1 MNILYSFKT
10 AAGGLSRNKSRS
22 VLTLLGIVIGIAS
35 IITIM
40 SIGEGA
46 KNLILGQIQGLG
58 SKTIAIIPGREPNG
72 PSDVAQLLSDSLKEK
87 DLTALKRKENAPT
100 LSEIMP
106 VVFRKSGRT
115 LSEIMPVVF
124 GGETA
129 AYGSETFRLNLF
141 GASELISEIFDLY
154 PEEGNFFGEDEIKS
168 RADVVVIGAKVKD
181 ELFGE
186 SRALGEKIKI
196 KGKDFRVIGILPKK
210 GQVSFFNFDE
220 MAIAPFTT
228 VQTYILGIKYFHRFI
243 VEADSEANIQRT
255 VNNLEATL
263 RVSHGLEGEE
273 KDDFFIQTQA
283 DLAERLGTITSI
295 LTILLTSVAGISLLV
310 GGIGIMNIMLVS
322 VTERTR
328 EIGLRKAIGAT
339 NKNILTQFLLEAVM
353 LTIGGGIVGII
364 LGLSLSFAVSV
375 ILGQYLSIDW
385 GFTIPLGAIALGIGL
400 SAFVGIVFGTYPA
413 RKASLKSP
421 IEALRYE

>member
-1 MNILYSFKT
+1 MKLFYSFKT
-10 AAGGLSRNKSRS
+10 AAGGLGRNKSRS

-58 SKTIAIIPGREPNG
+58 SKTIAVIPGREPQG

-87 DLTALKRKENAPT
+87 DLAALKRKENAPT
-100 LSEIMP
+100 LSRIMP
-106 VVFRKSGRT
+106 IVFA
-115 LSEIMPVVF
+115 
-124 GGETA
+124 GETA
-129 AYGSETFRLNLF
+129 AYGSDTFRLNLF

-243 VEADSEANIQRT
+243 VEADSEANVQRT
-255 VNNLEATL
+255 VNDLEATL

>member
-106 VVFRKSGRT
+106 VVF
-115 LSEIMPVVF
+115 

-196 KGKDFRVIGILPKK
+196 KGKDFRVSGILPKK

-243 VEADSEANIQRT
+243 VEADSEANVQRT
-255 VNNLEATL
+255 VNDLEATL

>member
-87 DLTALKRKENAPT
+87 DLTALKRKENAP
-100 LSEIMP
+100 
-106 VVFRKSGRT
+106 T

-243 VEADSEANIQRT
+243 VEADSEANVQRT
-255 VNNLEATL
+255 VNDLEATL